1 MIRTLLVR
9 LRRWLRA
16 RMGGS
21 EPAAGPGFEGTSGPG
36 TYDYECTSC
45 GTGVDHPDDDCP
57 LCSSSAVVAA
67 DAGPAGAAGAATG
80 GPAGTP
86 GAATGRET
94 GPSTS
99 GAWRHLG
106 ARPTGRRGTRRP
118 AEDTADAGTEREGRA
133 TALAPG
139 ASAVGAVRQHAAA
152 GGAGAVEERHPS
164 GAERD
169 LLARHADRWEPHR
182 GGYRVETASGT
193 RIVDSREEVVALL
206 RALEH

>member
-1 MIRTLLVR
+1 MIRTLLAR

-16 RMGGS
+16 RTGGS
-21 EPAAGPGFEGTSGPG
+21 EPTAAPGLEEANGPG

-57 LCSSSAVVAA
+57 LCSSRDVVAA
-67 DAGPAGAAGAATG
+67 DAAPGRAVDPARAPTVGAA
-80 GPAGTP
+80 AGR
-86 GAATGRET
+86 GT

-99 GAWRHLG
+99 DAWRHLG
-106 ARPTGRRGTRRP
+106 ARPTGRRGTRGP
-118 AEDTADAGTEREGRA
+118 GEDSTDVGLDSEGRV
-133 TALAPG
+133 TPLAPG
-139 ASAVGAVRQHAAA
+139 ASAVGAVRQHATA
-152 GGAGAVEERHPS
+152 GAGAVEERRPS

-206 RALEH
+206 RAMDR